1 MTTTASATCSAAKRR
16 LRPPLPPRQPRPQ
29 GPSLARRRWT
39 WTTSLA
45 AAPPRLLG
53 QARTRRPTRH
63 PARAAAA
70 AAHRCGLP
78 SAQPQA
84 ALAPGRGSGR
94 PQASPSRLWGSRVRL
109 APRQSGG
116 GRGRRPVSAPSRRPA
131 EAALGSPVLG
141 APPPP
146 LPIPRPRSSSSSSR
160 SKRRR
165 PTTTCW
171 ETCSA
176 RPRPLPH
183 RLRPSPSPSPPAP
196 PALRPICLGPLRLLL
211 RQLRPTQ
218 PLLLCSTAT
227 PSTTL
232 TLAAPG
238 AGRAAV
244 LQRRQ
249 RRPRLRRHP
258 TPSTCSID
266 RSAESNPARRA
277 LVGRLCSCAWVWVWT
292 CVCQGQW
299 APRER
304 RVAPRAMQDGRRFHF
319 TRSKLTKPAKP

>member
-1 MTTTASATCSAAKRR
+1 MEGGLLRDLARTLKAGMPDLQRRLEAATSGSGSADLGALLALNDLVHGSQRLLVALVKGGPSAAKE
-16 LRPPLPPRQPRPQ
+16 
-29 GPSLARRRWT
+29 
-39 WTTSLA
+39 
-45 AAPPRLLG
+45 
-53 QARTRRPTRH
+53 
-63 PARAAAA
+63 
-70 AAHRCGLP
+70 
-78 SAQPQA
+78 
-84 ALAPGRGSGR
+84 
-94 PQASPSRLWGSRVRL
+94 
-109 APRQSGG
+109 
-116 GRGRRPVSAPSRRPA
+116 
-131 EAALGSPVLG
+131 EA
-141 APPPP
+141 
-146 LPIPRPRSSSSSSR
+146 SR
-160 SKRRR
+160 SGLAIA
-165 PTTTCW
+165 PAPAPAPAQQQQQQQ
-171 ETCSA
+171 EQA
-176 RPRPLPH
+176 
-183 RLRPSPSPSPPAP
+183 PSPPAP